1 MLERYVEKER
11 KSGPWLREGENW
23 LRGDRMEAK
32 KKNSMNVFPHHFNF

>member
-32 KKNSMNVFPHHFNF
+32 KKKFNECFSTPF